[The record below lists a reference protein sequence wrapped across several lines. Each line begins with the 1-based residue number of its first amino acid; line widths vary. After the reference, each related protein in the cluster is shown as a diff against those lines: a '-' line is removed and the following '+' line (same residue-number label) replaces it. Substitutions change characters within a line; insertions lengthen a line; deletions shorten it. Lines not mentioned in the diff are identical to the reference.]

1 MSTLAAE
8 VGTLA
13 AGLRGLR
20 TRLLQIQRYLE
31 LVLVG
36 QLPVNHDIM
45 YQLQARSDCLSRG
58 GECVHML
65 AGSTR
70 QLHGLQPTLASM
82 RMQDVFNLL
91 PNLGVEALS
100 RSFTVQSNDM
110 MLAIYLASLTRS
122 VLALHSLI
130 DNKVPTWFTAPLAA
144 SWTQGLG
151 EASITRTRE
160 SSIKVC
166 WFVRQVLCLLR
177 NSECGRRRRR
187 LRLARKQKSLQLTAK
202 LCQRAIRA
210 TGQQA
215 PASQMLHRN
224 EQVKC
229 VKLLTMSHNMSN
241 LLLCARSETIQCHW
255 QRTIRPSPTSFRLY
269 EKFAMHRLYC
279 HSFAGLTGDGH
290 RQLGCNATP
299 TIVWALCGHMVKNA
313 AFLCGD
319 IEHRAATR

>member
-45 YQLQARSDCLSRG
+45 YQLQARPDCLSG
-58 GECVHML
+58 SGECVHML
-65 AGSTR
+65 AGYTR
-70 QLHGLQPTLASM
+70 QLHGLQLTLASM

-130 DNKVPTWFTAPLAA
+130 DNKVPTCITTPLVLSWTQVLGEAVHALMNQSLLVCKTGPVLAQEQRVWKEKEALAA
-144 SWTQGLG
+144 SKKAEKPAADSQLVPDSDKSDGAAG
-151 EASITRTRE
+151 AS
-160 SSIKVC
+160 
-166 WFVRQVLCLLR
+166 
-177 NSECGRRRRR
+177 
-187 LRLARKQKSLQLTAK
+187 KSD
-202 LCQRAIRA
+202 
-210 TGQQA
+210 
-215 PASQMLHRN
+215 ASQ
-224 EQVKC
+224 K
-229 VKLLTMSHNMSN
+229 
-241 LLLCARSETIQCHW
+241 
-255 QRTIRPSPTSFRLY
+255 
-269 EKFAMHRLYC
+269 
-279 HSFAGLTGDGH
+279 
-290 RQLGCNATP
+290 
-299 TIVWALCGHMVKNA
+299 
-313 AFLCGD
+313 
-319 IEHRAATR
+319 